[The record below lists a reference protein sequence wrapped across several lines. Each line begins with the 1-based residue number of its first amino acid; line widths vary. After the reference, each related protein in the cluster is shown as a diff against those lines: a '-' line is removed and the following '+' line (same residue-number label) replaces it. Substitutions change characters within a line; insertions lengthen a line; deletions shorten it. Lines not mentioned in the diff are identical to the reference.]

1 MTPTSSSDSC
11 ERARAQVSLRLDGEL
26 SPFEDAELAQHLA
39 RCSACRAF
47 EADVG
52 AVTRIFRSAP
62 LEQLDFPIALPRRR
76 RPSLRQAQI
85 AVAAAVVAA
94 IGFGSMLGHGVSP
107 VSLENSRPSRA
118 GQGATRPAYL
128 DSADYEQRLIKQI
141 RNLRRL
147 RASGHGPV

>member
-1 MTPTSSSDSC
+1 
-11 ERARAQVSLRLDGEL
+11 VSLRLDGEL

-39 RCSACRAF
+39 TCAACRAF

-52 AVTRIFRSAP
+52 AVMQIVQAAP
-62 LEQLDFPIALPRRR
+62 LEELQFPIVLPRRR
-76 RPSLRQAQI
+76 RPSLRQAQV

-94 IGFGSMLGHGVSP
+94 IGVGSMLGHGVSP
-107 VSLENSRPSRA
+107 VSLENPHPSRA
-118 GQGATRPAYL
+118 GQATARPAYL

-147 RASGHGPV
+147 RASGHGPL